1 MVLEGRCGTRCGW
14 QALPRCCLRPCRCE
28 GAMKIGR
35 REFLIGTAAAG
46 PLARGAAAADQPFNR
61 VRGIVRLFVSD
72 VEDKPWFND
81 REMWP
86 AYFSMLAAQRFN
98 RFQLAFGIGYDF
110 LREVTDCYFVF
121 AYPFLLT
128 VPGYNVRAV
137 GLADAE
143 RDRNLETLRYIS
155 EQAVAHGIH

>member
-1 MVLEGRCGTRCGW
+1 
-14 QALPRCCLRPCRCE
+14 
-28 GAMKIGR
+28 
-35 REFLIGTAAAG
+35 AAG
-46 PLARGAAAADQPFNR
+46 ALARNAEGQQPAQNVQPFNQ
-61 VRGIVRLFVSD
+61 VRSIMRLFVSD

-110 LREVTDCYFVF
+110 LREVTDCYLVF
-121 AYPFLLT
+121 ASPFLLT

-137 GLADAE
+137 GLPDAE
-143 RDRNLETLRYIS
+143 RDHNLETLKYIS
-155 EQAVAHGIH
+155 EQAVAHGLH